1 MMPNL
6 EIMQA
11 SPVFFWLICF
21 LSVTAL
27 AISKSGFGG
36 ALGSISTPIL
46 LFVMPPT
53 IALGV
58 LLPIFLITDVWVVY
72 IWRKHVHW
80 RFVFI
85 MCGFGIAGQLAG
97 WLLFDYFSNSMLRG
111 LIGAIGLL
119 TALNYLRLQIWPESE
134 LAEDVAKR
142 LMARL
147 WPRAAGWCGL
157 SGLASF
163 VAFAGGIPAQIFL
176 LPHRLARQIF
186 VGTMSV
192 YFLVT
197 NVAKLPFYDNLGL
210 LDADTLMMSLML
222 FPFIPVGVYIGKWL
236 NEVVSDRLFYHV
248 TYSILFVMGVKLLS
262 DAVSTWPA

>member
-36 ALGSISTPIL
+36 ALSSISTPIL
-46 LFVMPPT
+46 LFVMPPKM
-53 IALGV
+53 ALGV

-119 TALNYLRLQIWPESE
+119 TALNYLRLQIWPGQNW
-134 LAEDVAKR
+134 R
-142 LMARL
+142 R
-147 WPRAAGWCGL
+147 
-157 SGLASF
+157 
-163 VAFAGGIPAQIFL
+163 
-176 LPHRLARQIF
+176 
-186 VGTMSV
+186 MSQ
-192 YFLVT
+192 
-197 NVAKLPFYDNLGL
+197 NA
-210 LDADTLMMSLML
+210 
-222 FPFIPVGVYIGKWL
+222 
-236 NEVVSDRLFYHV
+236 
-248 TYSILFVMGVKLLS
+248 
-262 DAVSTWPA
+262 

>member
-1 MMPNL
+1 MMPNRDV
-6 EIMQA
+6 IQGT
-11 SPVFFWLICF
+11 PVLFWLICF
-21 LSVTAL
+21 LSVTTL

-46 LFVMPPT
+46 LFVMPPKM
-53 IALGV
+53 ALGV

-72 IWRKHVHW
+72 IWRKHIHW
-80 RFVFI
+80 RFVFM

-97 WLLFDYFSNSMLRG
+97 WLLFDWFSNSMLRG
-111 LIGAIGLL
+111 LIGTIGLL
-119 TALNYLRLQIWPESE
+119 TALNYLRLRIWPQAE
-134 LAEDVAKR
+134 LAEDVTKR

-147 WPRAAGWCGL
+147 WARAAGWCGL

-176 LPHRLARQIF
+176 LPHRLARQVF

-197 NVAKLPFYDNLGL
+197 NVAKLPFYDDLGL
-210 LDADTLMMSLML
+210 IDASTLMISLML
-222 FPFIPVGVYIGKWL
+222 VPFIPVGVYVGRWL
-236 NEVVSDRLFYHV
+236 NRVVSDQLFYHV
-248 TYSILFVMGVKLLS
+248 TYSILFVMGLKLLS

>member
-1 MMPNL
+1 MMPNF

-53 IALGV
+53 MALGV

-85 MCGFGIAGQLAG
+85 MCGFGIAGQLAQAQSG
-97 WLLFDYFSNSMLRG
+97 SR
-111 LIGAIGLL
+111 AI
-119 TALNYLRLQIWPESE
+119 
-134 LAEDVAKR
+134 
-142 LMARL
+142 
-147 WPRAAGWCGL
+147 L
-157 SGLASF
+157 S
-163 VAFAGGIPAQIFL
+163 
-176 LPHRLARQIF
+176 
-186 VGTMSV
+186 
-192 YFLVT
+192 
-197 NVAKLPFYDNLGL
+197 
-210 LDADTLMMSLML
+210 
-222 FPFIPVGVYIGKWL
+222 PV
-236 NEVVSDRLFYHV
+236 
-248 TYSILFVMGVKLLS
+248 
-262 DAVSTWPA
+262 AVSAIHKRSRPMHSGSVDSTACGRVALACSYS